1 MGKYRRLG
9 KNTLLMFLGNIG
21 SKSLSFLMLPF
32 YTSFLSVADYGTV
45 DLIQVYV
52 QLLVGLCTCTLTEAI
67 FVFPKGRTFVMQQTY
82 FTSGLLFSAGTLA
95 LTGVL
100 FAVVVLALRAVSY
113 EGIFTEYN
121 LCIFLMLRH
130 FLPEL
135 HPAVRPQHREGKR
148 LRRLRGGPHPDHRA
162 HLVGDPAPVGAS
174 WLHLLHHCL
183 LLRGL
188 PLLRGGCPGT
198 HLFLPCPVVV
208 AKAEGNAALLH
219 PDDAQ
224 QHHVVGVQQHES
236 PHFGALFGDRGH
248 RHLCRGKQVPPAY
261 KYVVYRLHLLLA
273 DFRPRRVREARLPRV
288 L

>member
-67 FVFPKGRTFVMQQTY
+67 FVFPKGQTFALQQTY

-121 LCIFLMLRH
+121 LCIFLMLCATFFQSYTQQFARSIERVNVYV
-130 FLPEL
+130 FSGVVLTLTTSTPSLSLTSRPPSTPWRLPGNT
-135 HPAVRPQHREGKR
+135 PISP
-148 LRRLRGGPHPDHRA
+148 
-162 HLVGDPAPVGAS
+162 
-174 WLHLLHHCL
+174 
-183 LLRGL
+183 L
-188 PLLRGGCPGT
+188 PG
-198 HLFLPCPVVV
+198 
-208 AKAEGNAALLH
+208 
-219 PDDAQ
+219 
-224 QHHVVGVQQHES
+224 
-236 PHFGALFGDRGH
+236 
-248 RHLCRGKQVPPAY
+248 CRGQN
-261 KYVVYRLHLLLA
+261 
-273 DFRPRRVREARLPRV
+273 
-288 L
+288 